1 MKTSIKNNAIL
12 ATAFVASFFAVGT
25 AFTENVSHPATAAIA
40 STAATAANANM
51 IPTVVI
57 TAQRMSEDQKIAFD
71 AEQSGIQTVVISA
84 KHLTAQEKM
93 AMDRDD
99 EINAQRVAFANHR
112 QTAS

>member
-12 ATAFVASFFAVGT
+12 ATAFVVSFFAVGT

-40 STAATAANANM
+40 STAATSNANM

-84 KHLTAQEKM
+84 KHLTAQEKL

>member
-40 STAATAANANM
+40 ATAANTSM

>member
-12 ATAFVASFFAVGT
+12 ATAFVAGFFAVGT
-25 AFTENVSHPATAAIA
+25 AFTENVSYSATANA
-40 STAATAANANM
+40 SM

-84 KHLTAQEKM
+84 KHLTAQEKL
-93 AMDRDD
+93 AMDRDN
-99 EINAQRVAFANHR
+99 EVNVQRVAIANHR